1 MSIIIHYPL
10 RLHLYE
16 YTRYLLSLLLNM
28 FKKTSRTKNI
38 RRKVETTD
46 DEPVEVVIQKTETSS
61 KKKVKSKKSL
71 NALSF
76 AQDEEEGDGE
86 AFQIKKTKSSRKL
99 HVKLPEYVQDLIL
112 FWYLNTN

>member
-1 MSIIIHYPL
+1 MLTAPTVTKRSMSIESL
-10 RLHLYE
+10 RLLHLFE
-16 YTRYLLSLLLNM
+16 NAAAFLSFYNM

-46 DEPVEVVIQKTETSS
+46 DEPTEVVIQKTVTSS

-76 AQDEEEGDGE
+76 AQDDEEDDGE
-86 AFQIKKTKSSRKL
+86 AFQIKKTKSSRAL
-99 HVKLPEYVQDLIL
+99 HVKLPE
-112 FWYLNTN
+112 